1 MQDDD
6 DLSRPIGGVIED
18 VYITAP
24 VSRGGDGI
32 TVYGSD
38 GPVVIRN
45 CMVDLGRWPLDKL
58 DEGISGVDGARAEAR
73 MTKVCR
79 VGKGVLWGNGDYPES
94 DAARGEL
101 LLEDCIVRD
110 IGRRAPE
117 AQDGVRVTMRRC
129 VIRNWGIRSRFSVR
143 AFASWAHDG
152 ASIRAED
159 CVFWQD
165 RFLQAGLRGLVA
177 DLANWIG
184 WCWQRRDWNLLHWF
198 LPGVCRGLTASQG
211 GKVSAR
217 RCYANHWWIRLQGHQ
232 GARMEKREALALMAL
247 LESRMV
253 PR

>member
-45 CMVDLGRWPLDKL
+45 CTVDLGRWPLDKL

-110 IGRRAPE
+110 IG
-117 AQDGVRVTMRRC
+117 
-129 VIRNWGIRSRFSVR
+129 
-143 AFASWAHDG
+143 FAAWAHDG

-165 RFLQAGLRGLVA
+165 SFLQAGLWGFVV

-184 WCWQRRDWNLLHWF
+184 WSWNRRDRNPLHWL

-211 GKVSAR
+211 GTVSAA
-217 RCYANHWWIRLQGHQ
+217 RCYKNRWWIRLSGHE
-232 GARMEKREALALMAL
+232 GPRMGKKEALALMADLEGRL
-247 LESRMV
+247 L
-253 PR
+253 

>member
-1 MQDDD
+1 MT
-6 DLSRPIGGVIED
+6 GGDGAGRSCGIIEEQ
-18 VYITAP
+18 YITAP
-24 VSRGGDGI
+24 LSRGGDGI

-45 CMVDLGRWPLDKL
+45 CTVDLGRWPLDKL
-58 DEGISGVDGARAEAR
+58 DEGISGVDGARAVIR
-73 MTKVCR
+73 RTRVTR
-79 VGKGVLWGNGDYPES
+79 VGKAILWGNGDYPDTDP
-94 DAARGEL
+94 DAEL
-101 LLEDCIVRD
+101 VLEDCIIRD
-110 IGRRAPE
+110 FGRRAPE
-117 AQDGVRVTMRRC
+117 AQDGVRVIMRRC
-129 VIRNWGIRSRFSVR
+129 VIRNWGIRSRFTVR
-143 AFASWAHDG
+143 SFGAWAHDG

-165 RFLQAGLRGLVA
+165 CFWQSGLWGFVV

-232 GARMEKREALALMAL
+232 GARMEKREALALMAELEGRL
-247 LESRMV
+247 L
-253 PR
+253 